1 MLSRIMKFSQFGW
14 LLGHGPKITFSQK
27 TEFSEF
33 GICNGLARGL
43 LYI

>member
-1 MLSRIMKFSQFGW
+1 MLSRIMNFSQFGW
-14 LLGHGPKITFSQK
+14 LSDSDPKIAFSQK

-33 GICNGLARGL
+33 GICNGLTRGL